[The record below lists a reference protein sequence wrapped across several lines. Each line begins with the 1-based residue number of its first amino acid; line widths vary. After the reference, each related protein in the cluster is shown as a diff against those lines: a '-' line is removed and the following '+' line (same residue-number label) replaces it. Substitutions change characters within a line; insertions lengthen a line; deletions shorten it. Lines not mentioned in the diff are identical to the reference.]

1 MKHLK
6 YFEAEKKFQ
15 IGDIVVAK
23 DVRQATDINS
33 KGEWNW
39 QNPKYIGKIIKY
51 TNWAMLYTILV
62 ETSKYKDER
71 YVPISRIM
79 RLANPKELE
88 EYNLKIATQK
98 YNL

>member
-1 MKHLK
+1 MKYLK
-6 YFEAEKKFQ
+6 SFESEKKFN

-39 QNPKYIGKIIKY
+39 QNPKFIGKIIKY
-51 TNWAMLYTILV
+51 SNWAMQYVILV
-62 ETSKYKDER
+62 ETSKYEDER
-71 YVPISRIM
+71 YVPKSRIM

-88 EYNLKIATQK
+88 EYNLTISTKK